1 MANKASQKI
10 KMRSNGQSIAINKAA
25 KFHYDIL
32 EELEAGIVLKGAEVK
47 SLRMYNANIMDAY
60 AFFKNGEMFVKNLDI
75 PSVQFA
81 TQKKFNPRDE
91 RKLLLHKR
99 ELKKFVGKLTK
110 GLTIIPM
117 SIYFTK
123 RGFVKLKLG
132 LAKGKKLFDKKRE
145 LKERDMKREVARD
158 IKISKY

>member
-1 MANKASQKI
+1 MAKIQQKI

-32 EELEAGIVLKGAEVK
+32 EDAEAGIVLKGAEVK

-60 AFFKNGEMFVKNLDI
+60 AFFKDGELFIKNLDI
-75 PSVQFA
+75 PNIQFA
-81 TQKKFNPRDE
+81 TQKKFDPRDV

-99 ELKKFVGKLTK
+99 ELKKFIGKLTK
-110 GLTIIPM
+110 GLTIIPLA
-117 SIYFTK
+117 IYFTK
-123 RGFVKLKLG
+123 RGFVKVKLG

-145 LKERDMKREVARD
+145 LKDRDMKREVARD